1 MGPIRPWAPLLEPYR
16 KQHGV
21 PEQAE
26 DTQVGRHLPEHRN
39 FLLLICPMRLL
50 ARRRGLAQ
58 RAPLV
63 SMGLVRRK
71 SASHLRLQSQMK
83 GFWARCLSK
92 WGRSGS
98 AQELQTCTHLHLNG
112 ALLLAHGLQP
122 GAGPGENAPP
132 GGTSWV
138 HPASSEKSCHSTTVI
153 GTFSCPCHT
162 PPFKLH
168 SAPSSSTHPSP
179 PLPWDIS
186 QT

>member
-1 MGPIRPWAPLLEPYR
+1 MGR
-16 KQHGV
+16 Q
-21 PEQAE
+21 
-26 DTQVGRHLPEHRN
+26 LPEHRN
-39 FLLLICPMRLL
+39 FLLLIWPMRLL

-98 AQELQTCTHLHLNG
+98 VQGLQTCPHLHLTG

-132 GGTSWV
+132 GGTTWV
-138 HPASSEKSCHSTTVI
+138 YASSSEKPCHSTTV
-153 GTFSCPCHT
+153 GNCLCNCWNFRLSLSYTPLQASLCPIFFYSPISPFALGHFTNMSRGRNNLET
-162 PPFKLH
+162 PH
-168 SAPSSSTHPSP
+168 R
-179 PLPWDIS
+179 
-186 QT
+186 